1 MNKNFKIMKTED
13 ILKGLSAEQ
22 QEELLRTLTAN
33 KQQSELDK
41 RNAYESIRTSFGKN
55 VKDEVV
61 RVALSVKKFRDWL
74 DKESEGFKEV
84 MAEYGKLRSK
94 EQRGYTLVVDDFKL
108 EVKSQ
113 DVKGFDER
121 AELAAQRLMEYL
133 GAYIDKSEKGED
145 DPMYQLCMNLLERN
159 RNGKFNYTS
168 ISKLY
173 QLEGKFNDEEYTSIM
188 NLFRESNVTK
198 ETVVSYYFSQ
208 KGEDGVWRK
217 IEPSFCRL

>member
-1 MNKNFKIMKTED
+1 MNTEEF
-13 ILKGLSAEQ
+13 LNGLSAEQ
-22 QEELLRTLTAN
+22 QEELLKKLAAK

-41 RNAYESIRTSFGKN
+41 RNAYESIRTSFGRN

-145 DPMYQLCMNLLERN
+145 DPMYQLCMTLLERN

>member
-1 MNKNFKIMKTED
+1 MKTED

-41 RNAYESIRTSFGKN
+41 RNAYESIRTSFGRN

-208 KGEDGVWRK
+208 KAEDGVWRK

>member
-1 MNKNFKIMKTED
+1 MTTEE

-22 QEELLRTLTAN
+22 KEDILKTLSAQQ
-33 KQQSELDK
+33 QQSELDK
-41 RNAYESIRTSFGKN
+41 RNAYESIRTSFGRN

-145 DPMYQLCMNLLERN
+145 DPMYQLCMNLL
-159 RNGKFNYTS
+159 
-168 ISKLY
+168 
-173 QLEGKFNDEEYTSIM
+173 
-188 NLFRESNVTK
+188 
-198 ETVVSYYFSQ
+198 
-208 KGEDGVWRK
+208 
-217 IEPSFCRL
+217 

>member
-1 MNKNFKIMKTED
+1 MTTED

-22 QEELLRTLTAN
+22 QEELLRTLTAQQ
-33 KQQSELDK
+33 QQSELDK
-41 RNAYESIRTSFGKN
+41 RNAYESIRTSFGRN

-121 AELAAQRLMEYL
+121 AELAAQRLMECL

>member
-1 MNKNFKIMKTED
+1 MTTED
-13 ILKGLSAEQ
+13 ILKGLSSEQ
-22 QEELLRTLTAN
+22 QEELLRTLTAQQ
-33 KQQSELDK
+33 QQSELDK
-41 RNAYESIRTSFGKN
+41 RNAYESIRTSFGRN

-74 DKESEGFKEV
+74 NKESEGFKEV

>member
-1 MNKNFKIMKTED
+1 MKTED

-41 RNAYESIRTSFGKN
+41 RNAYESIRTSFGRN

-217 IEPSFCRL
+217 IEPSFLPFVE

>member
-1 MNKNFKIMKTED
+1 MKTED

-22 QEELLRTLTAN
+22 QEELLRTLTTN

-41 RNAYESIRTSFGKN
+41 RKAYESIRTSFGRN

-208 KGEDGVWRK
+208 KGEDGVWCK

>member
-1 MNKNFKIMKTED
+1 MNTEEF
-13 ILKGLSAEQ
+13 LNGLSAEQ
-22 QEELLRTLTAN
+22 QEELLKTLAAK

-41 RNAYESIRTSFGKN
+41 RNAYESIRTSFGRN

>member
-1 MNKNFKIMKTED
+1 MNTEEF
-13 ILKGLSAEQ
+13 LNGLSAEQ
-22 QEELLRTLTAN
+22 QEELLKKLAAK

-41 RNAYESIRTSFGKN
+41 RNAYESIRTSFGRN

-133 GAYIDKSEKGED
+133 GAYIDKSEKEED

>member
-1 MNKNFKIMKTED
+1 MTTEE

-22 QEELLRTLTAN
+22 KEDILKTLSAQQ
-33 KQQSELDK
+33 QQSELDK
-41 RNAYESIRTSFGKN
+41 RNAYESIRTSFGRN

-145 DPMYQLCMNLLERN
+145 DPMYLLCMNLLERN

>member
-1 MNKNFKIMKTED
+1 MNTEEF
-13 ILKGLSAEQ
+13 LNGLSAEQ
-22 QEELLRTLTAN
+22 QEELLKMLAAK

-41 RNAYESIRTSFGKN
+41 RNAYESIRTSFGRN

>member
-1 MNKNFKIMKTED
+1 MKTED

-41 RNAYESIRTSFGKN
+41 RNAYESIRTSFGRN

-74 DKESEGFKEV
+74 DKEGEGFKEV

>member
-1 MNKNFKIMKTED
+1 MKTED

-41 RNAYESIRTSFGKN
+41 RNAYESIRTSFGRN

-74 DKESEGFKEV
+74 DKESEGFKGV

-198 ETVVSYYFSQ
+198 ETVVSYYFSM
-208 KGEDGVWRK
+208 KSEDGVWRK

>member
-1 MNKNFKIMKTED
+1 MKTED

-22 QEELLRTLTAN
+22 QEELLRTLAAN

-41 RNAYESIRTSFGKN
+41 RNAYESIRTSFGRN

-113 DVKGFDER
+113 NVKGFDER

>member
-1 MNKNFKIMKTED
+1 MTTEE

-22 QEELLRTLTAN
+22 KEDILKTLSAQQ
-33 KQQSELDK
+33 QQSELDK
-41 RNAYESIRTSFGKN
+41 RNAYESIRTSFGRN

-188 NLFRESNVTK
+188 NLFRESYVTK

>member
-1 MNKNFKIMKTED
+1 MKTED

-41 RNAYESIRTSFGKN
+41 RNAYESIRTSFGRN

-84 MAEYGKLRSK
+84 MSEYGKLRSK

>member
-1 MNKNFKIMKTED
+1 MKTED

-41 RNAYESIRTSFGKN
+41 RNAYESIRTSFGRN

-84 MAEYGKLRSK
+84 TAEYGKLRSK

>member
-1 MNKNFKIMKTED
+1 MKTED

-22 QEELLRTLTAN
+22 QEELLRTLTSN

-41 RNAYESIRTSFGKN
+41 RNAYESIRTSFGRN
-55 VKDEVV
+55 VKDEAV

>member
-1 MNKNFKIMKTED
+1 MNTEEF
-13 ILKGLSAEQ
+13 LNGLSAEQ
-22 QEELLRTLTAN
+22 QEKLLKTLSAK

-41 RNAYESIRTSFGKN
+41 RNAYEGIRDNFAKS
-55 VKDEVV
+55 VKDKVV
-61 RVALSVKKFRDWL
+61 ELSLRVKDFRDWL
-74 DKESEGFKEV
+74 DKEGEGFKEV
-84 MAEYGKLRSK
+84 MAEYGKLRNK
-94 EQRGYTLVVDDFKL
+94 DQRGYTLVVGDFKF

-121 AELAAQRLMEYL
+121 AELAAQRLMDFL
-133 GAYIDKSEKGED
+133 GAYIEKSEKGKD

-159 RNGKFNYTS
+159 RNGKLNYTS

-188 NLFRESNVTK
+188 NLFRESNVAK
-198 ETVVSYYFSQ
+198 ETVVSYYFSIR
-208 KGEDGVWRK
+208 GEDGVWRK

>member
-1 MNKNFKIMKTED
+1 MKTED
-13 ILKGLSAEQ
+13 ILNGLSAEQ

-33 KQQSELDK
+33 KQQSELNK
-41 RNAYESIRTSFGKN
+41 RNAYESIRTSFARN

-61 RVALSVKKFRDWL
+61 NLALTVKKFRDWL
-74 DKESEGFKEV
+74 DKESEGFKAV
-84 MAEYGKLRSK
+84 MAEYGKLRNK

-121 AELAAQRLMEYL
+121 AELAAQRLMDYL
-133 GAYIDKSEKGED
+133 GAYIENSEKGKD

-159 RNGKFNYTS
+159 RNGKLNYTS

-188 NLFRESNVTK
+188 DLFRESNVAK
-198 ETVVSYYFSQ
+198 ETVVSYYFSR
-208 KGEDGVWRK
+208 KDEDGVWRK

>member
-1 MNKNFKIMKTED
+1 MNTEEF
-13 ILKGLSAEQ
+13 LNGLSAEQ
-22 QEELLRTLTAN
+22 QEELLKTLAAK

-41 RNAYESIRTSFGKN
+41 RNAYESIRTSFGRN

-145 DPMYQLCMNLLERN
+145 DPMYKLCMNLLERN

>member
-1 MNKNFKIMKTED
+1 MKTED
-13 ILKGLSAEQ
+13 ILKDLSAEQ

-41 RNAYESIRTSFGKN
+41 RNAYESIRTSFGRN

>member
-1 MNKNFKIMKTED
+1 MTTEEF
-13 ILKGLSAEQ
+13 LNGLSAEQ
-22 QEELLRTLTAN
+22 QEELLKTLAAK

-41 RNAYESIRTSFGKN
+41 RNAYESIRTSFGRN

>member
-1 MNKNFKIMKTED
+1 MKTED

-41 RNAYESIRTSFGKN
+41 RNAYESIRTSFGRN

-198 ETVVSYYFSQ
+198 ETVVSES
-208 KGEDGVWRK
+208 VN
-217 IEPSFCRL
+217 

>member
-1 MNKNFKIMKTED
+1 MNTEEF
-13 ILKGLSAEQ
+13 LNGLSAEQ
-22 QEELLRTLTAN
+22 QEELLKKLATK

-41 RNAYESIRTSFGKN
+41 RNAYESIRTSFGRN

>member
-1 MNKNFKIMKTED
+1 MKTED

-41 RNAYESIRTSFGKN
+41 RNAYESIRTSFGRN

-84 MAEYGKLRSK
+84 MAEYGKLRSQ

>member
-41 RNAYESIRTSFGKN
+41 RNAYESIRTSFGRN

-84 MAEYGKLRSK
+84 TAEYGKLRSK

>member
-1 MNKNFKIMKTED
+1 MTTED

-41 RNAYESIRTSFGKN
+41 RNAYESIRTSFGRN

-61 RVALSVKKFRDWL
+61 RVALIVKKFRDWL

>member
-1 MNKNFKIMKTED
+1 MNTEEF
-13 ILKGLSAEQ
+13 LNGLSAEQ
-22 QEELLRTLTAN
+22 QEELLKKLAAK

-41 RNAYESIRTSFGKN
+41 RNAYESIRTSFGRN

-133 GAYIDKSEKGED
+133 GAYIDKSEKGGD

>member
-1 MNKNFKIMKTED
+1 MKTED

-41 RNAYESIRTSFGKN
+41 RNAYESIRTSFGRN

-113 DVKGFDER
+113 DEKGFDER

>member
-1 MNKNFKIMKTED
+1 MKTED

-41 RNAYESIRTSFGKN
+41 RNAYESIRTSFGRN

-208 KGEDGVWRK
+208 KGEDGVLRK

>member
-1 MNKNFKIMKTED
+1 MKTED

-41 RNAYESIRTSFGKN
+41 RNAYESIRTSFGRN

-108 EVKSQ
+108 KVKSQ

>member
-1 MNKNFKIMKTED
+1 MTTED

-22 QEELLRTLTAN
+22 QEELLRTLTAQQ
-33 KQQSELDK
+33 QQSELDK
-41 RNAYESIRTSFGKN
+41 RNAYESIRTSFGRN

-94 EQRGYTLVVDDFKL
+94 EQRGYTLVVDDFKF